1 MRKRSEVRAAQQ
13 QTIDDAKGQG
23 EQPSKGSWVLCTNVV
38 NDAPCGTRMSMQAAK
53 DNDGECVRCAA
64 KLPGF
69 GAGPAAAPARAAAA
83 EPDPWE
89 LTPEGQRK
97 ADAER
102 AKTTAAKQVVTGT
115 DEETLGVLA
124 ARLANRGYRVSLID
138 LAARTPQERKLASQ
152 WVDGDSPSVAILAPW
167 LAKHRDEA
175 LALGNH
181 KQAAVAP
188 YDPPAGSM
196 AAAGMSS
203 VEPQTVSY
211 SWGAEKFSPKNSYS
225 TCEVGPFLATTTVRR
240 AETPTQAYQRLAS
253 EVTAMAEA
261 ERDRKLAS
269 FIKKLVGIG
278 EQVAK
283 AGS

>member
-83 EPDPWE
+83 EPNPWE

-181 KQAAVAP
+181 KQQPPYEVPHVAVAGVLP
-188 YDPPAGSM
+188 SDQQSVTFVWGEEKITPIKGS
-196 AAAGMSS
+196 
-203 VEPQTVSY
+203 
-211 SWGAEKFSPKNSYS
+211 FSMCS
-225 TCEVGPFLATTTVRR
+225 VGPFSMTSNVRHG
-240 AETPTQAYQRLAS
+240 ETPAQAYSRVAR
-253 EVTAMAEA
+253 EVEQMAEQQ
-261 ERDRKLAS
+261 RDRKLQS
-269 FIKKLVGIG
+269 FLKKLMQVG